1 MGSLSPAN
9 EAEIPSSLILSPSD
23 WVASNS
29 ASTTFYNNVIVIIIE
44 GDYYYNVVITVMLS
58 LSVIKELSNMP
69 QSQILMKVGLEI
81 NVPDLGQRIRDARH
95 KTGRTI
101 TQLAAEADIS
111 VANWY
116 AIEQERVKV
125 LPLTTLR
132 RIEQV
137 LKFDFGVN
145 CDA

>member
-1 MGSLSPAN
+1 MA
-9 EAEIPSSLILSPSD
+9 
-23 WVASNS
+23 
-29 ASTTFYNNVIVIIIE
+29 
-44 GDYYYNVVITVMLS
+44 
-58 LSVIKELSNMP
+58 
-69 QSQILMKVGLEI
+69 QSKILMKVGLEVD
-81 NVPDLGQRIRDARH
+81 VPELGQRIRDTRH

-125 LPLTTLR
+125 LPITTLR

-137 LKFDFGVN
+137 LKFDFGVKL
-145 CDA
+145 

>member
-1 MGSLSPAN
+1 MARS
-9 EAEIPSSLILSPSD
+9 
-23 WVASNS
+23 
-29 ASTTFYNNVIVIIIE
+29 
-44 GDYYYNVVITVMLS
+44 
-58 LSVIKELSNMP
+58 K
-69 QSQILMKVGLEI
+69 ILMKVGLEI
-81 NVPDLGQRIRDARH
+81 DVPELGQRIRDTRH

-125 LPLTTLR
+125 LPITTLR

-137 LKFDFGVN
+137 LNFDFGVKL
-145 CDA
+145 

>member
-1 MGSLSPAN
+1 
-9 EAEIPSSLILSPSD
+9 
-23 WVASNS
+23 
-29 ASTTFYNNVIVIIIE
+29 
-44 GDYYYNVVITVMLS
+44 
-58 LSVIKELSNMP
+58 MP

-81 NVPDLGQRIRDARH
+81 NVPELGQRIRDARH

-137 LKFDFGVN
+137 LKIDFGVN
-145 CDA
+145 WDA

>member
-1 MGSLSPAN
+1 
-9 EAEIPSSLILSPSD
+9 
-23 WVASNS
+23 
-29 ASTTFYNNVIVIIIE
+29 
-44 GDYYYNVVITVMLS
+44 
-58 LSVIKELSNMP
+58 MP

-81 NVPDLGQRIRDARH
+81 NVPDLGQRIRDVRH

-137 LKFDFGVN
+137 LKFDFGVS

>member
-1 MGSLSPAN
+1 
-9 EAEIPSSLILSPSD
+9 
-23 WVASNS
+23 
-29 ASTTFYNNVIVIIIE
+29 
-44 GDYYYNVVITVMLS
+44 MLS
-58 LSVIKELSNMP
+58 LSVIKEVSNMP

-81 NVPDLGQRIRDARH
+81 NVPELGQRIRDARH

-145 CDA
+145 